1 MADLN
6 KFCERMRYWCDE
18 GNLGYDQYQR
28 QDIRYGGECDCSSL
42 VIFCLNEAGFDTGAA
57 SYTGNM
63 KSNLTARG
71 WKAVPNNG
79 SPQKGDILLNEGSH
93 VAAWLG
99 DCLAQASIDERGKIT
114 GGASGDQ
121 SGYETNTRSYYN
133 YPWDFYLRYSPVDYD
148 VTCSTT
154 GDDLVKIAQLW
165 LMDMGYDVG
174 PSGIDGIC
182 GPDTKAAL
190 TRCLQK
196 TLNAHCA
203 GLEVDGVY
211 GPKTAA
217 AYDRFGPVATDCK
230 RKTLVEVT
238 QAALMAAGL
247 SVGNY
252 GIDGICGV
260 DTDRA
265 IREFQQEHGLAVD
278 GKAGKDTGY
287 KLFA

>member
-1 MADLN
+1 MASID
-6 KFCERMRYWCDE
+6 KFCERMRYWCDQ

-42 VIFCLNEAGFDTGAA
+42 VIFALNEAGFDTGAA

-71 WKAVPNNG
+71 WKVVPNNG
-79 SPQKGDILLNEGSH
+79 HPQKGDILLKESAH
-93 VAAWLG
+93 TAAWLG
-99 DCLAQASIDERGKIT
+99 DCLAQASIDERGRIT

-121 SGYETNTRSYYN
+121 TGYETNTRSYYN
-133 YPWDFYLRYSPVDYD
+133 YPWDFYLRYAPGYD
-148 VTCSTT
+148 TTCSTT
-154 GDDLVKIAQLW
+154 GNDLVKVAQMW
-165 LMDMGYDVG
+165 LMEMGYSVG
-174 PSGIDGIC
+174 SYGIDGIC
-182 GPDTKAAL
+182 GKDTKAAL

-196 TLNAHCA
+196 TLNIA
-203 GLEVDGVY
+203 GARLDVDGVY

-217 AYDRFGPVATDCK
+217 AYDKYGPVMVGCK

-238 QAALMAAGL
+238 QAALLAAGL

-252 GIDGICGV
+252 GIDGVCGS
-260 DTDRA
+260 DTDDA
-265 IREFQQEHGLAVD
+265 IREFQRLHGLTID
-278 GKAGKDTGY
+278 GRAGKQTGY